1 MIKRVFQ
8 APQQSY
14 FLFGPRGTGKSTW
27 VQRQYPHALYIDLL
41 APDALRRFS
50 ATPEHLTYLVT
61 AQKNSDTIIIDE
73 IQKAPQLLDV
83 VHQLIEAEPDL
94 QFILTGSSARKLKRG
109 SVDLLAGRALDKA
122 LHPFLAAELG
132 DRFSLERAL
141 SLGMLPLVLDA
152 PQPQETLQSYIGL
165 YLKEEVQMEGLV
177 RRIGDFSRFIEAA
190 SFSHGAQLNISDVAR
205 DCQVQ
210 RKTVE
215 GYFTILEDLL
225 LAFRIP
231 VFRRRARR
239 HLQSHPKFYFFDPG
253 VYRAIR
259 PTGPLDAPQEID
271 GAALEGLVAQHLRT
285 WCAYRNIPCQI
296 HFWRTRA
303 GLEVDFVLYGRETFL
318 ALEVK
323 NTATIRP
330 KTLNALQAF
339 GREYPEAETC
349 LLYRGRERLLIN
361 GILCLPVE
369 TFLSRLHPDVSLS
382 HALQND

>member
-50 ATPEHLTYLVT
+50 ATPEHLTHLVT
-61 AQKNSDTIIIDE
+61 AQKIPNTVIIDE

-83 VHQLIEAEPDL
+83 VHQLIEVEPDL

-122 LHPFLAAELG
+122 LHPFLATELG
-132 DRFSLERAL
+132 ERFSLERAL
-141 SLGMLPLVLDA
+141 RLGMLPLVLDA
-152 PQPQETLQSYIGL
+152 LQPQETLQSYIGL

-177 RRIGDFSRFIEAA
+177 RRIDDFSRFIEAA

-225 LAFRIP
+225 LAFRLP
-231 VFRRRARR
+231 VFKRRARR
-239 HLQSHPKFYFFDPG
+239 QLQAHPKFYFFDPG

-285 WCAYRNIPCQI
+285 WCAYRNMPCQI

-303 GLEVDFVLYGRETFL
+303 GLEVDFVLYGQETFH

-330 KTLNALQAF
+330 KTLNALRAF
-339 GREYPEAETC
+339 GQEYPEAETC
-349 LLYRGRERLLIN
+349 LLYRGRQRLLIDD
-361 GILCLPVE
+361 ILCLPVE
-369 TFLSRLHPDVSLS
+369 AFLSRLHPDMPLAY
-382 HALQND
+382 ALQNA